1 MTTVVG
7 KLFHYF
13 TIGWSIRTRLK
24 NILIGTG
31 TAIGTL
37 VASND
42 VTVATG
48 GLGLVFVPGIVGKVA
63 TVVPVAAGALA
74 PVVVNAIS
82 EKMKE

>member
-1 MTTVVG
+1 MES
-7 KLFHYF
+7 FF
-13 TIGWSIRTRLK
+13 SILQKIEASRTRPK

-37 VASND
+37 VASTA

-48 GLGLVFVPGIVGKVA
+48 GLGLVFVPGIVG
-63 TVVPVAAGALA
+63 TVVMVAPVVVGALA